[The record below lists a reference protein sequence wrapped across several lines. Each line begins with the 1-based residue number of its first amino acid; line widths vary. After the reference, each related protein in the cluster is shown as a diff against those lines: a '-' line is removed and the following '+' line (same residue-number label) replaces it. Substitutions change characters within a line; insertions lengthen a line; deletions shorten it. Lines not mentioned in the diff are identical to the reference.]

1 MDGSGTFLRRP
12 AKGAT
17 RIEGLSSCRDCG
29 FEARGEMLA
38 VEEDGTMVRRC
49 EACAQA
55 RYPGLVRDWDAVAP
69 VWLPEMSQAKVSHL
83 ARTMAVLPSLL
94 PEGEEPKGVLARAHA
109 GADAIRGFLWRRN
122 LLLCRAVRASSAGL
136 HETLEGAGVDAVGFA
151 EAGMRL
157 VPMRIDPGRIEAW
170 CESGTFFGLT
180 AGCIEETGG
189 YHDA

>member
-1 MDGSGTFLRRP
+1 MDGNGTFLRKP

-17 RIEGLSSCRDCG
+17 RIDGLSSCRDCG

-38 VEEDGTMVRRC
+38 VEEDGAMVRRC
-49 EACAQA
+49 EACTQA

-83 ARTMAVLPSLL
+83 ARTMKVLLSLL
-94 PEGEEPKGVLARAHA
+94 PEGEEPKGAMARAHS
-109 GADAIRGFLWRRN
+109 GADAFLGFMWRRN
-122 LLLCRAVRASSAGL
+122 LLLCRATRASSADL
-136 HETLEGAGVDAVGFA
+136 HERLEGLGVDAGKLA

-157 VPMRIDPGRIEAW
+157 VPMRLDPGRAEAW

-189 YHDA
+189 YHDI